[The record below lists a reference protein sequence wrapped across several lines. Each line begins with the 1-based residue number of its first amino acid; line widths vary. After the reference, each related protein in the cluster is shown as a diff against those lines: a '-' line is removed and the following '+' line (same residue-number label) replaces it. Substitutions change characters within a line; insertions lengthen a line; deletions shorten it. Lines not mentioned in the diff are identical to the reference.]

1 MTLNEIRMLTGIH
14 PTENQKRVLA
24 KIIAAPNPKVAGEE
38 ISGDENMIAARNILM
53 KLGVITFSAG
63 TAELTD
69 KGQQIAQDENIADES
84 GELTDAGNALVYG
97 EEGAPPQQ
105 QSTEMPPEQPGELP
119 PSEPSGNPLGLES
132 FSLLRQLIK

>member
-1 MTLNEIRMLTGIH
+1 MLTGIH

-38 ISGDENMIAARNILM
+38 ISGDENIIAARNILM

-84 GELTDAGNALVYG
+84 GELTDVGNALAYG